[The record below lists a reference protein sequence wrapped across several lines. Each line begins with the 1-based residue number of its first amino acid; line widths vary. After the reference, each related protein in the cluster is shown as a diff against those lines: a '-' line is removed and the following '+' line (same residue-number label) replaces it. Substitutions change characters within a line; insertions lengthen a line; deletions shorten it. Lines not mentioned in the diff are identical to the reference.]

1 MSISTSTS
9 LAALPPE
16 LVNCVV
22 ANVESQSALYNLAQC
37 SRQFYT
43 CTIPHLYCHVQIHEE
58 IGLRREMRPNG
69 PLRKLAFTL
78 VRSPSL
84 AGLVQCFTLHISEPW
99 VASKCAEEFE
109 EFEEYSESED
119 SERYEEFV
127 SSKNFKVDQAWKAA
141 LNVWSVS
148 KADKDEWL
156 RKLRDPCSCC
166 YHDLILALLL
176 PLLPGVER
184 VFLDVN
190 VDFEIPFLY
199 FERMMRRAVHREKPF
214 DIQLPFEALRVFV
227 HTRKKKSTGLSTQL
241 RR

>member
-1 MSISTSTS
+1 
-9 LAALPPE
+9 
-16 LVNCVV
+16 
-22 ANVESQSALYNLAQC
+22 
-37 SRQFYT
+37 
-43 CTIPHLYCHVQIHEE
+43 
-58 IGLRREMRPNG
+58 MRPNG
-69 PLRKLAFTL
+69 PLKKLAFTL

-84 AGLVQCFTLHISEPW
+84 AGLVQCFTLHISEPRGG
-99 VASKCAEEFE
+99 SKCAEEFE
-109 EFEEYSESED
+109 EFEEYPESED
-119 SERYEEFV
+119 SEGYEEIV

-241 RR
+241 RRWLPKLPAIQVFSLSDKWYDGDGIQIDCPREVFVGGCTAKCLLPYSWGLPS